1 MFDRWQNSGWTL
13 FFIILSFKAIF
24 FWNKV
29 KLKSQLDFNEEVWM
43 LKCNCTRQCKWKM
56 KAGLCVSLSMRR
68 KLSVLHYSAAASRNI
83 WNPQL
88 SGTES
93 FPKPSEKPVF
103 KATHVNCASTQ
114 TNTHTH
120 SSFLFRKGITLS
132 IIVDRCSLQ
141 ERDWKSSM
149 HSREETEWG
158 SSLWIIIGDVAIPK
172 ISTKGN
178 SWICWLH
185 NGGREK
191 KK

>member
-1 MFDRWQNSGWTL
+1 M
-13 FFIILSFKAIF
+13 
-24 FWNKV
+24 
-29 KLKSQLDFNEEVWM
+29 
-43 LKCNCTRQCKWKM
+43 C
-56 KAGLCVSLSMRR
+56 LC
-68 KLSVLHYSAAASRNI
+68 LSVWEGSSQYCTTLQLQVEISETHSSQEQSPFQNLQRNLYS
-83 WNPQL
+83 
-88 SGTES
+88 
-93 FPKPSEKPVF
+93 